1 MKTIITLDK
10 ANQPYGFPQLDGGGS
25 LHATGSLY
33 GTSSFALSASWAPFP
48 DIDTGSLVTTSSFN
62 AFTSSYYQDSSSFD
76 TRIDNLEQFSSS
88 LDATFATDAELNQA
102 TASLSSSIS
111 SLSSSFISF
120 TASYNTGSFTG
131 SFIGSLTGTSSW
143 ANNSVS
149 SSYALSA
156 SFTSTASFAPNYLPL
171 AGGTISGSLTVTNN
185 LTVLGSASIQYISE
199 STLNIG
205 TNLITVNTINPG
217 ARFGGLAVIDSG
229 SSPMVSASFLYD
241 SVQDEFIF
249 VHRGTSTSAITSS
262 HFLLGP
268 ETYNDLGNEI
278 YLTAN
283 RIPKSVGNEHLN
295 DSNISDNGTIVS
307 INSNTQITGSVIA
320 TQGFTGSLFGTAS
333 NAISS
338 SWAPPT
344 FPFTGSA
351 IISGSLTVT
360 GSINGLIIE
369 LGSGNINTNVAI
381 GSGSLSSNTTGD
393 NNIAQGINASRN
405 NTTGVSN
412 IAIGPSASFANTT
425 GSFNT
430 AIGTSALLNNVTSF
444 NTAIGPS
451 ALRDTTTGNLNVAVG
466 VSSLRSNTTGIENTA
481 VGTTSLPV
489 NTVGNYNV
497 VVGSNALRNNT
508 TGNNNIAIGTFALFH
523 DVTGSNNIAHG
534 FEAGRRTATGAN
546 LTSVSASIFIGSSTR
561 ALANGQT
568 NQIVIGH
575 NAIGIGSN
583 STVLGN
589 SSTTQSLIWGNTTIS
604 GSFTVI
610 TGSARELQV
619 TSTGVDIGNLI
630 TDIHTVTGSLNTSGS
645 LNVTGSVIATQ
656 GFTGSFSGSG
666 ANLSNIPASGIIG
679 LNLSQISSG
688 SVSASISPNNGL
700 QINTNVTATSFTGSL
715 FGTSSWAEGSISSSF
730 ASTASFLNTLNQD
743 LTFNGTLTI
752 NGTAS
757 INTLVYNTINYS
769 TGSNQLGSS
778 STDVQTLYGNVN
790 IPTGSLTVTG
800 SITADTIN
808 IKGNNIQNLMI
819 AYAVALG

>member
-320 TQGFTGSLFGTAS
+320 TQGFTGS
-333 NAISS
+333 
-338 SWAPPT
+338 
-344 FPFTGSA
+344 
-351 IISGSLTVT
+351 
-360 GSINGLIIE
+360 
-369 LGSGNINTNVAI
+369 
-381 GSGSLSSNTTGD
+381 
-393 NNIAQGINASRN
+393 
-405 NTTGVSN
+405 
-412 IAIGPSASFANTT
+412 
-425 GSFNT
+425 
-430 AIGTSALLNNVTSF
+430 
-444 NTAIGPS
+444 
-451 ALRDTTTGNLNVAVG
+451 
-466 VSSLRSNTTGIENTA
+466 
-481 VGTTSLPV
+481 
-489 NTVGNYNV
+489 
-497 VVGSNALRNNT
+497 
-508 TGNNNIAIGTFALFH
+508 
-523 DVTGSNNIAHG
+523 
-534 FEAGRRTATGAN
+534 
-546 LTSVSASIFIGSSTR
+546 
-561 ALANGQT
+561 
-568 NQIVIGH
+568 
-575 NAIGIGSN
+575 
-583 STVLGN
+583 
-589 SSTTQSLIWGNTTIS
+589 
-604 GSFTVI
+604 
-610 TGSARELQV
+610 
-619 TSTGVDIGNLI
+619 
-630 TDIHTVTGSLNTSGS
+630 
-645 LNVTGSVIATQ
+645 
-656 GFTGSFSGSG
+656 FSGSG